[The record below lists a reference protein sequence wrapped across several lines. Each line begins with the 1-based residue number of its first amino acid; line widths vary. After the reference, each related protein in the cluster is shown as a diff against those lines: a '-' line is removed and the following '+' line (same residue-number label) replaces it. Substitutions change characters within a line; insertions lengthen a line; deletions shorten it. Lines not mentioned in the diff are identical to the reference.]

1 MKLSIQ
7 GLTLSALALG
17 VLISTGCDS
26 VFGSSDQHGAAHP
39 HSGSAHEG
47 HHKAGAFP
55 ATHPLRTKAVITED
69 YVCQIR
75 AHQHIELRALERG
88 YLEEVLIDEG
98 QPVTRGQPMFAIM
111 KRIYQAE
118 LNKARAEA
126 EAARIEFENTKS
138 LESKKVVS
146 EQELALANAKLEQ
159 AKAEVALREAHL
171 ELSSIS
177 APFDGIMGLLK
188 VRRGSLLEEGE
199 LLTTLSDNS
208 EMWVYFNV
216 TESEYLQFRAAGA
229 EGTPSKVQLVLANG
243 QIFPHQ
249 GMVKT
254 SSAEFNN
261 ETGTIMFRATFPNPE
276 GLLRHGQT
284 GNIRVT
290 NELHDAIIIPQKAVF
305 EILDGRYVFVID
317 KGGLIQ
323 QRRIEIEAELPHR
336 YVISNG
342 LTEKDLI
349 LLEGLRRVTNGQH
362 ISPEVLDANEV
373 MSRLALPAD

>member
-1 MKLSIQ
+1 MKLSYLRLAFPA
-7 GLTLSALALG
+7 LTLGALL
-17 VLISTGCDS
+17 STGCDS
-26 VFGSSDQHGAAHP
+26 VFGSSDQHGAAHS
-39 HSGSAHEG
+39 HSAPEHEG
-47 HHKAGAFP
+47 HHKAGAYP
-55 ATHPLRTKAVITED
+55 ATRPLKTTATLTED
-69 YVCQIR
+69 FVCQIR

-98 QPVTRGQPMFAIM
+98 QPVTKGQPMFAIM
-111 KRIYQAE
+111 KLVYEAE
-118 LNKARAEA
+118 LNKAKAEA

-146 EQELALANAKLEQ
+146 EQELALAAAKLEQ

-171 ELSSIS
+171 KLSSVA

-216 TESEYLQFRAAGA
+216 TESEYLHFRAAG
-229 EGTPSKVQLVLANG
+229 EGGTPSKVQLVLANG
-243 QIFPHQ
+243 QMFQHQ

-284 GNIRVT
+284 GNIRIT
-290 NELHDAIIIPQKAVF
+290 NTLEDAVVIPQKAVF

-323 QRRIEIEAELPHR
+323 QRRIEIKAELPHR
-336 YVISNG
+336 YVISEG
-342 LTEKDLI
+342 LTERDLI